1 MWTIKNVW
9 NAYKSIFYPKYSIL
23 KHWLFK
29 LRHFTLSWKKKKI
42 LIIIWMQQHI
52 KTQNLGQGQ
61 QTAGRV
67 SSTKEKQLE
76 EPFGAN

>member
-1 MWTIKNVW
+1 MK
-9 NAYKSIFYPKYSIL
+9 
-23 KHWLFK
+23 
-29 LRHFTLSWKKKKI
+29 KKKKI